1 MSDESGLFGPI
12 LARGFVGEAVS
23 DLAFARAMARAEA
36 ALAAVQAEAGLVPA
50 DHAAAIDAV
59 CRGSLPN
66 PTALGELAAA
76 TGTPVV
82 PLLEALRARLPA
94 DMWPS
99 LHRGAT
105 SQDIVDTAAMLT
117 AAGAVRVIAAD
128 LEHAAVV
135 ARRLAREHATTVM
148 PGRTLLQHARPTSF
162 GAKAAGWLAGLE
174 AAIGALA
181 DVRDGR
187 LAVQL
192 GGPVGTL
199 EAFGSEPEAIVTAF
213 AERLELCA
221 PAEPWHAE
229 RSRIVALAAAL
240 AIASSTVAKVA
251 LDLVLLAQTEVGE
264 VGDDLPDRGASSSMP
279 HKRNP
284 VASILARAAAMRA
297 AGLTADVV
305 VAASSGEHERAAGA
319 WHAEWMPL
327 RELLISTGSAASWL
341 RDALDHLAVDE
352 GRMRKNLQISG
363 AMEDIEGAVRAASR
377 LAERAAARTPVTAA
391 RATKVHHVVDGPA
404 GAEVLVLSGS
414 LGSTLAM
421 WDPVVDALAARFRVV
436 RWDLRGHGGSP
447 TPPGPYTI
455 DDIGADLLDLLDR
468 IGAPRAHL
476 VGTSLGGM
484 AGLLVAARAPERVDR
499 MVVIGSSARLGP
511 ASGWVD
517 RARMVLRD
525 GTGPVAEVVTPRW
538 VSATFAGAHPDALD
552 GYRAMFAAADPAGY
566 AGCCI
571 AIAGMD
577 LTDQLGA
584 IKAPTLV
591 IVGSDDPATPVE
603 HGRAIADALPDA
615 RLEIVA
621 GAAHLPSLE
630 HPDRIA
636 QLILDHLR

>member
-12 LARGFVGEAVS
+12 LARGLVGEAVS
-23 DLAFARAMARAEA
+23 DVAFVRAMARAEA
-36 ALAAVQAEAGLVPA
+36 ALAAVQAEADLLPT
-50 DHAAAIDAV
+50 DHAAAIDSV
-59 CRGSLPN
+59 CRGPLPH

-76 TGTPVV
+76 TGTPVL
-82 PLLEALRARLPA
+82 PFLEALRERLPA
-94 DMWPS
+94 DARPS

-117 AAGAVRVIAAD
+117 AAGAVRVIAGD
-128 LEHAAVV
+128 LEHTAGA
-135 ARRLAREHATTVM
+135 ARRFAHDHAATVM
-148 PGRTLLQHARPTSF
+148 PGRTLLQHARPTTF

-199 EAFGSEPEAIVTAF
+199 EGFGSEPEAIVTAF

-240 AIASSTVAKVA
+240 AIASATIAKIA
-251 LDLVLLAQTEVGE
+251 HDLVLLAQTEVGE
-264 VGDDLPDRGASSSMP
+264 VAEDEPGRGGSSSMP

-297 AGLTADVV
+297 AGLVAEVV
-305 VAASSGEHERAAGA
+305 MTASSGEHERAAGA
-319 WHAEWMPL
+319 WHAEWEPL
-327 RELLISTGSAASWL
+327 RELLVSTGSAAAWL
-341 RDALDHLAVDE
+341 RDALEHLAVDE
-352 GRMRKNLQISG
+352 NRMRKNLQVRG
-363 AMEDIEGAVRAASR
+363 ALADVDRAVRAASR
-377 LAERAAARTPVTAA
+377 MAERAVARTPVTAA
-391 RATKVHHVVDGPA
+391 RATRVHFVVDGPA
-404 GAEVLVLSGS
+404 EAEVLVLSGS

-421 WDPVVDALAARFRVV
+421 WDPVVDALAARFRIV

-447 TPPGPYTI
+447 TPPAPYTI

-468 IGAPRAHL
+468 TGATRAHM

-484 AGLLVAARAPERVDR
+484 AALWVAARAPERVNR

-511 ASGWVD
+511 ASGWID
-517 RARMVLRD
+517 RAREVLRE

-538 VSATFAGAHPDALD
+538 VSATFASEHPDAVD
-552 GYRAMFAAADPAGY
+552 SYRAMFAAADPAGY

-577 LTDQLGA
+577 LTDELGA
-584 IKAPTLV
+584 ILAPTLV

-615 RLEIVA
+615 RLEIVD

-630 HPDRIA
+630 FPDRVA
-636 QLILDHLR
+636 QLILDHLP